1 MTAKRSLGLCS
12 RAVHQRGVAVV
23 IDRRIRPRAEAE
35 PACCSMSQTGQQV
48 TFERGPQREA
58 AMVSFIT
65 TTEYRFSELFL
76 SITAAGRSR
85 INVSA
90 RTARPPPVSPG
101 KQVPEFRSAPA
112 PLSFQHRH
120 GGPFHRI

>member
-35 PACCSMSQTGQQV
+35 PACRSMSQTGQQV
-48 TFERGPQREA
+48 TFERGPQRKA
-58 AMVSFIT
+58 AMVSFLT

-90 RTARPPPVSPG
+90 RTARQPQVSAG
-101 KQVPEFRSAPA
+101 KQGPEFRFATA
-112 PLSFQHRH
+112 PLSFPDST
-120 GGPFHRI
+120 G